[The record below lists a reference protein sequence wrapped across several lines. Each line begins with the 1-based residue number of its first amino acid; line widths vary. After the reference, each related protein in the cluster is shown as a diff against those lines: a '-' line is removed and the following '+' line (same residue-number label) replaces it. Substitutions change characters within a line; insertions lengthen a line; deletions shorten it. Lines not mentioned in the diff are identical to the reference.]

1 MGGATSGLARLVD
14 LADTMTWSDQ
24 PDEALADGLVAARR
38 ATGADLAPFY
48 LLDDRIESLRLVAEP
63 DERRLLA
70 GYEQLPTSAYARMPQ
85 LIRTLRPIVIGDLAH
100 PEPEDFLPDEVGAGI
115 AQRLRTGAVV
125 PLVAGGRLLGLIC
138 LSFESRQPSSPEQV
152 DFLAVVGR
160 IIGAAI
166 HHAQVA
172 TRLRELGALEES
184 ARISHLLRQ
193 GMLADVV
200 DVESRLAAARGRLGV
215 CDPAGL
221 DAELGSIADIAATVR
236 AELRAQMVR
245 LRSAAGAV
253 EVQQAPDPA
262 RQTRP
267 RQDGQLAWAMAEPVL
282 HPLVVGQPDPD
293 RQPRTVGMTPREV
306 QIMALVVEGLS
317 NTEIGQVLH
326 LSPETIKKDLG
337 RIMDKLQV
345 HNRVQATARVL
356 REGLAH

>member
-70 GYEQLPTSAYARMPQ
+70 GYEELPASAYARMPQ

-125 PLVAGGRLLGLIC
+125 PLVAGGRLLGVIC
-138 LSFESRQPSSPEQV
+138 LSFESRRPSSPEQV

-172 TRLRELGALEES
+172 ARLRELATLQES
-184 ARISHLLRQ
+184 ARISHVLRQ
-193 GMLADVV
+193 GALADVT
-200 DVESRLAAARGRLGV
+200 DVESRLAVARTRLGL
-215 CDPAGL
+215 CDPAEL
-221 DAELGSIADIAATVR
+221 DAELGSIGDVAATVR
-236 AELRAQMVR
+236 AELYAQMVQ

-253 EVQQAPDPA
+253 EVRVASDSAGPTGLWVDNP
-262 RQTRP
+262 
-267 RQDGQLAWAMAEPVL
+267 LAWAAGEAARRDVA
-282 HPLVVGQPDPD
+282 GQPDPD
-293 RQPRTVGMTPREV
+293 RQRRLAALTPREG
-306 QIMALVVEGLS
+306 QIMALVVDGLS
-317 NTEIGQVLH
+317 NTQIGHVLH
-326 LSPETIKKDLG
+326 LSPETVKKDLG

-345 HNRVQATARVL
+345 HNRVQATARML